1 MNKTR
6 VSARDL
12 EKFGNIKTEQGGA
25 YDFGTSVKTNAMRS
39 LKVASLALVKE
50 IDIDNALIKVSP
62 FPLLV
67 NEREKIISC
76 YVSRSFK
83 ERYLNNLRE
92 GDSVLVLFLDR
103 NYIQNYMQFKSG
115 QKLTCL
121 SNNMDL
127 HSDRFGVVIDMM

>member
-25 YDFGTSVKTNAMRS
+25 YDFGASVKINTLRN

-50 IDIDNALIKVSP
+50 IDTDNALIKVSP

-67 NEREKIISC
+67 NEREKIIPC

-83 ERYLNNLRE
+83 ERYLNDLKE
-92 GDSVLVLFLDR
+92 GGSVLVLFLDR
-103 NYIQNYMQFKSG
+103 NYIQNYTQLKSN
-115 QKLTCL
+115 QKLTSL
-121 SNNMDL
+121 SNDNDL
-127 HSDRFGVVIDMM
+127 HSDRFGIVIDMI

>member
-25 YDFGTSVKTNAMRS
+25 YDFGTSVKTNTLRS

-67 NEREKIISC
+67 NEREKIIPC

-83 ERYLNNLRE
+83 ERYLNNLKE
-92 GDSVLVLFLDR
+92 EDCVLVLFLDR
-103 NYIQNYMQFKSG
+103 NYTQNYAQIKSN

-121 SNNMDL
+121 SNDNDL
-127 HSDRFGVVIDMM
+127 HSDKFGIVIDMI

>member
-25 YDFGTSVKTNAMRS
+25 YDFGASVKTNALRS

-50 IDIDNALIKVSP
+50 IDVNNALIKVSP

-67 NEREKIISC
+67 NEREKIIPC

-83 ERYLNNLRE
+83 ERYLNDLKE
-92 GDSVLVLFLDR
+92 EDGVLVLFLDR
-103 NYIQNYMQFKSG
+103 NYMQNYAQIKSN
-115 QKLTCL
+115 QKLTSL
-121 SNNMDL
+121 SNDNDL
-127 HSDRFGVVIDMM
+127 HSDRFGIVIDMI